1 MMSSLFSGVNA
12 FPGAGILTEVPPGPW
27 KRSRFQFL
35 TAFRP
40 HGIILVSG
48 ADMNPYRITLAA
60 VLTGAVG
67 AAALAQ
73 TTQESVPARKTES
86 SALAQEQFV
95 LPSTALAKK
104 DSVRAEAYYNYTM
117 GHIYEQ
123 QYEATSRAEYATS
136 AIEAYKRAYAL
147 DPKSP
152 VIGERLAEMY
162 WKAQRIKEAVAEA
175 QQILKRNPDDLQSRR
190 LLGRIYLRSL
200 GDLSSGSGQSE
211 TVGRAIEQYREINR
225 LDPSD
230 TESALWLARLYR
242 LKNEHDKAEQVL
254 RSILKND
261 PENEL
266 AVEQLTQLLMD
277 EGKSVEAV
285 TLLEGITAHSTSPV
299 LLDLLADAYTQA
311 HELAK
316 AEQAYRKAQ
325 ELDPSELSH
334 QRGLGQT
341 LLAEEKNKEAL
352 AVFQKLSDLMPDD
365 SDIYLSLAQIY
376 RELHQLDKAEDSV
389 LRARQYSPGSPVV
402 MYNEAMLYQAQGR
415 YEDAIRVLSDAV
427 TGVKSQSP
435 AQPTRRR
442 SLAILYQQLG
452 QLYRDT
458 QNYQAAVF
466 TYEELGHLGEEEDRR
481 ARMMIMD
488 IYRAAKDLPKA
499 LAAGKEALAKYP
511 ADPAIRASHAL
522 LLGESGQTEDAV
534 KILRAQLRGN
544 EGEREVY
551 LNIAQVYERGRHY
564 KEAEE
569 AARAAEVLPG
579 QARDNEM
586 VWFLLGAIYERQK
599 FFDKA
604 EEQFKKVLAVNP
616 KSAPV
621 LNYYGYMLGDLGIRL
636 DEAEALAQRALKEE
650 PFSGAYLDSLGWI
663 YFKENKFDASESTLR
678 KAVER
683 ERHDATIHSHLGD
696 LYAKTGR
703 GNLAAAE
710 WEKSLVE
717 WRRSPPADMETE
729 KVAELEKKL
738 TQSKHRVAQKST
750 ASDAKP

>member
-1 MMSSLFSGVNA
+1 MMSSFFRCQRL
-12 FPGAGILTEVPPGPW
+12 PRLRHLTGVPPGPW
-27 KRSRFQFL
+27 KRCLFWLL

-40 HGIILVSG
+40 HGILFVFG
-48 ADMNPYRITLAA
+48 AAMNLCWISFAA
-60 VLTGAVG
+60 VLAGAFG
-67 AAALAQ
+67 AATLAK
-73 TTQESVPARKTES
+73 TTQDSVPAKAEASTV
-86 SALAQEQFV
+86 AQEQFV
-95 LPSTALAKK
+95 LPTSALPKK
-104 DSVRAEAYYNYTM
+104 DSVRAEAYFNYTM

-136 AIEAYKRAYAL
+136 AIEAYKKAYAL

-175 QQILKRNPDDLQSRR
+175 QDILRRNPDDVQSRR

-211 TVGRAIEQYREINR
+211 TVSRAIEQYREINR

-242 LKNEHDKAEQVL
+242 LKNDHDKAEEVL
-254 RSILKND
+254 KAILKTD

-277 EGKSVEAV
+277 EGKAPEAV
-285 TLLEGITAHSTSPV
+285 ALLEGITAHSPTPV
-299 LLDLLADAYTQA
+299 LLDLLGDAYTQA
-311 HELAK
+311 HDLAK

-325 ELDPSELSH
+325 DLDPSELSH

-341 LLAEEKNKEAL
+341 LLAEEKYAEAL
-352 AVFQKLSDLMPDD
+352 AVYQRLSDLMPDD
-365 SDIYLSLAQIY
+365 SDVYLRIAQIY
-376 RELHQLDKAEDSV
+376 RELHQLDKAENNLV
-389 LRARQYSPGSPVV
+389 KARQYAPGSLEV

-466 TYEELGHLGEEEDRR
+466 TYEELGRLGEEEDRR

-488 IYRAAKDLPKA
+488 TYRAAKDLPKA

-511 ADPAIRASHAL
+511 ADPSIRASHAL

-544 EGEREVY
+544 EADREVY
-551 LNIAQVYERGRHY
+551 LNIAQVYERGRRY

-569 AARAAEVLPG
+569 SARAAEVLPG

-621 LNYYGYMLGDLGIRL
+621 LNYYGYMLGDLGIVL
-636 DEAEALAQRALKEE
+636 DEAEALVQRAGKVE
-650 PFSGAYLDSLGWI
+650 PF
-663 YFKENKFDASESTLR
+663 R
-678 KAVER
+678 
-683 ERHDATIHSHLGD
+683 
-696 LYAKTGR
+696 
-703 GNLAAAE
+703 
-710 WEKSLVE
+710 
-717 WRRSPPADMETE
+717 
-729 KVAELEKKL
+729 
-738 TQSKHRVAQKST
+738 
-750 ASDAKP
+750 